1 MAQPLIPDRWKYII
15 AHDRGG
21 NFDGTGK
28 RAYHTEVGPRG
39 QVWARDPNQQAPH
52 AYNANRE
59 AFGVSATGQVGQMP
73 GQQQLTSLKKYYEGS
88 QAQDRERFGKGR
100 EWIGHG
106 HAYER
111 SKGQRNQASKDGR
124 STNEAAWLG
133 AVTSNG
139 SGTPGNPVQPWHNAS
154 GMEGMIDGGELSAAN
169 WTGAKGAAANPPLAS
184 PPRTLVA
191 SHTAGAAGIPS
202 VSGPTP
208 IQEHPQME
216 RKRQG
221 GFGNFANQLLNPM
234 TMAGLSILSDGNV
247 GKGFSQLQNARHQQS
262 LMDLR
267 QQEAERAQANQDR
280 THRLR
285 QSAQVSQ
292 KPLMDARLDLAKAQA
307 ARAKRGHRAPA
318 PTAAIQEY
326 QFSQKQREAAGQP
339 RVSFTQWKQ
348 GNGGPNSDLIRR
360 RLELQIDSLKA
371 GNPLRDAKVKLLNEL
386 TGGGG
391 AAQPAQSPVKPQS
404 NEVQPPSAGGF
415 QPTSDVVP
423 NDSNIIPTQTAAG
436 GQSPVSNMSPEQKR
450 ALSLNLISPGMGN
463 ALLSRNAKD
472 AAWTRP
478 TANEID
484 KKIFNATE
492 QAARLAD
499 VESKYRPEFLT
510 VGGGL
515 KAIGAKWWEKIKGQ
529 GSLSLETQK
538 YLEDYSDFK
547 MSAIEN
553 INNYIRDMTGAQM
566 SAEEAMRLR
575 QGVPDPGDD
584 PLSGDSPSEFTR
596 KLNSKHKMMRL
607 AMARYTFLR
616 SGKWK
621 GGKFS
626 GDISKG
632 APISLRQME
641 GIMDNRARSLLQE
654 AKQQN
659 PQGDPGS
666 FKLYVKQKLKEEFGV

>member
-247 GKGFSQLQNARHQQS
+247 GKGFSQLQNARQQQS
-262 LMDLR
+262 LMDFR
-267 QQEAERAQANQDR
+267 NQEAERAQGNSDRSFSATASHRTAMQAFQEQQAKIRQGNLNRSFGLQEQQAKIRQGNSDRSFKLQERRFGQQKAVNKSAMEGVVNKRFGGVAQMIQSEQHPAKKFAMWQQMLAANPGI
-280 THRLR
+280 
-285 QSAQVSQ
+285 AQIIPDEMRGDPIRGSQ
-292 KPLMDARLDLAKAQA
+292 YAMALARGYVDPMQQKLNQAKIDAAKA
-307 ARAKRGHRAPA
+307 KR
-318 PTAAIQEY
+318 
-326 QFSQKQREAAGQP
+326 
-339 RVSFTQWKQ
+339 
-348 GNGGPNSDLIRR
+348 L
-360 RLELQIDSLKA
+360 
-371 GNPLRDAKVKLLNEL
+371 
-386 TGGGG
+386 
-391 AAQPAQSPVKPQS
+391 
-404 NEVQPPSAGGF
+404 SAGSTSQDKQF
-415 QPTSDVVP
+415 TKEQKLRKEYIKQTSDFQ
-423 NDSNIIPTQTAAG
+423 D
-436 GQSPVSNMSPEQKR
+436 VSMNY
-450 ALSLNLISPGMGN
+450 
-463 ALLSRNAKD
+463 
-472 AAWTRP
+472 
-478 TANEID
+478 
-484 KKIFNATE
+484 
-492 QAARLAD
+492 
-499 VESKYRPEFLT
+499 SKVMNT
-510 VGGGL
+510 N
-515 KAIGAKWWEKIKGQ
+515 
-529 GSLSLETQK
+529 S
-538 YLEDYSDFK
+538 
-547 MSAIEN
+547 
-553 INNYIRDMTGAQM
+553 TG
-566 SAEEAMRLR
+566 
-575 QGVPDPGDD
+575 PGDM
-584 PLSGDSPSEFTR
+584 SMIFAYM
-596 KLNSKHKMMRL
+596 KML
-607 AMARYTFLR
+607 
-616 SGKWK
+616 
-621 GGKFS
+621 
-626 GDISKG
+626 
-632 APISLRQME
+632 
-641 GIMDNRARSLLQE
+641 
-654 AKQQN
+654 
-659 PQGDPGS
+659 DPGS
-666 FKLYVKQKLKEEFGV
+666 AVREGEYANAEKATGLMQQLMMSYNKAIDGEFLSPIARSQFQKQATRSFKAYEKRNKNSRTRYENLARTYGIPVANIVSPQTAPDKAKTNPYEKTSTADLMKRREELMRNGQ

>member
-1 MAQPLIPDRWKYII
+1 MQPLIPDRWKYII

-247 GKGFSQLQNARHQQS
+247 GKGFSQLQNARQQQS
-262 LMDLR
+262 LMDFR
-267 QQEAERAQANQDR
+267 NQEAERAQGNQQSLMDFRNQEAARAQGNQDR
-280 THRLR
+280 SFSATASHRKAMRAFQEQQAKNR
-285 QSAQVSQ
+285 QGNSDRSFGLQERRFGQQTAVNRSAMEGVANKRFGGVAQMIQSEQDPAKKVAMWQQMLAAHPGIAQRIPEEMRGDPVQGSQ
-292 KPLMDARLDLAKAQA
+292 YAIALARGYQDPSLHRINNAKIISLEANAKAALAKANPQKNLASNIVGGLNRLSSVPSEYSRGEFENAVGTLQGNEQGGMLTGITRGA
-307 ARAKRGHRAPA
+307 ASLWSGIAGGAS
-318 PTAAIQEY
+318 PTQIRSRIAGDTEALAAAI
-326 QFSQKQREAAGQP
+326 KP
-339 RVSFTQWKQ
+339 
-348 GNGGPNSDLIRR
+348 LIRGPGEGVWTDSDQA
-360 RLELQIDSLKA
+360 RLVSVVGDLATANTPEDYNQR
-371 GNPLRDAKVKLLNEL
+371 LRDVRERVQANFGMQLPEITFPGKKQNKNKKLRKL
-386 TGGGG
+386 T
-391 AAQPAQSPVKPQS
+391 PQ
-404 NEVQPPSAGGF
+404 Q
-415 QPTSDVVP
+415 
-423 NDSNIIPTQTAAG
+423 
-436 GQSPVSNMSPEQKR
+436 
-450 ALSLNLISPGMGN
+450 
-463 ALLSRNAKD
+463 
-472 AAWTRP
+472 
-478 TANEID
+478 
-484 KKIFNATE
+484 
-492 QAARLAD
+492 
-499 VESKYRPEFLT
+499 
-510 VGGGL
+510 
-515 KAIGAKWWEKIKGQ
+515 
-529 GSLSLETQK
+529 
-538 YLEDYSDFK
+538 
-547 MSAIEN
+547 
-553 INNYIRDMTGAQM
+553 
-566 SAEEAMRLR
+566 AMRLPPGTLFLTTDGR
-575 QGVPDPGDD
+575 TARVP
-584 PLSGDSPSEFTR
+584 R
-596 KLNSKHKMMRL
+596 
-607 AMARYTFLR
+607 
-616 SGKWK
+616 
-621 GGKFS
+621 
-626 GDISKG
+626 
-632 APISLRQME
+632 
-641 GIMDNRARSLLQE
+641 RA
-654 AKQQN
+654 K
-659 PQGDPGS
+659 
-666 FKLYVKQKLKEEFGV
+666 